1 MQQYYR
7 IHRSRR
13 LTALAIGVHLL
24 IAAMLAAYAEPWP
37 LKAAAVILV
46 LLLGLREAAR
56 LLRQPVISLRL
67 DPAAA
72 SILLE
77 QSGQPHFHAK
87 YKVYATRWFAILK
100 LIDETRSR
108 TLILHSER
116 FDSDLLYRQLRYALA
131 SGEREHAA

>member
-7 IHRSRR
+7 IRPSRK
-13 LTALAIGVHLL
+13 LIALAIGLHLL

-37 LKAAAVILV
+37 LKLPAVALV
-46 LLLGLREAAR
+46 SLLGLREVAR
-56 LLRQPVISLRL
+56 LGRQADVSLRF
-67 DPAAA
+67 DPAEA

-77 QSGQPHFHAK
+77 QDGQPYFHAK

-108 TLILHSER
+108 TLILHSAR
-116 FDSDLLYRQLRYALA
+116 FDSDLLYRQLRFALA
-131 SGEREHAA
+131 GKEREHAA

>member
-7 IHRSRR
+7 IRRSRR
-13 LTALAIGVHLL
+13 LIALAAGLHLL
-24 IAAMLAAYAEPWP
+24 IAAMLGAYAEPWP
-37 LKAAAVILV
+37 LKLAAVILT
-46 LLLGLREAAR
+46 LLLGLREVAR
-56 LLRQPVISLRL
+56 FGRQSDLSLRF
-67 DPAAA
+67 DPAEN

-77 QSGQPHFHAK
+77 QGGQPHFHAK

-131 SGEREHAA
+131 RGEREHAA